1 MKRKLFSL
9 LALLMVA
16 VTGAWADVIPTTY
29 DLKVG
34 TNAQGSVKFYVA
46 ETEVTK
52 AEEGATVTVAIE
64 PNTGWSVGGLQ
75 GLWYAAGSAVKAPKR
90 VQSNIDLLKDF
101 ELEPVEGNPNAF
113 TFVMKRANAEISV
126 SYRKLLTHAD
136 ISFEDIA
143 AVTYTGQ
150 ALTPDVTVKD
160 GQTVLTKDTDF
171 SVSYESNENV
181 GTGKATIVGIG
192 NYSGQVEKTFT
203 INKAD
208 ITPTAPTALEN
219 LTYNTQAQTLISAG
233 SAEGGEMQYS
243 LDGTTYAKELPQGTN
258 AGSYTVFYKVV
269 GDDNHNDVAPAFINV
284 PIYKAALTNVL
295 LQQTNLVYNQQEQS
309 PVITSVKAGELTVP
323 TTAYTISGNKAT
335 TVGNYE
341 VVIEPKDDAQNYDGR
356 ATAQWSIIAADAQTF
371 TINLGSTSLVFNG
384 TELKP
389 TVTVKDGETV
399 LVEGTDYTLAYANNV
414 NVGIATVTATGIG
427 NYTGTQTKEFSIT
440 KADMTI
446 TAPAAISGLVY
457 TTQPQA
463 LANAGTVEGGE
474 LFYSLD
480 NQTWAKT
487 VPTGTDAKEYTVYY
501 KIEADANH
509 KAVDPQN
516 FKVTIDKATLT
527 SMSLAETNFIYNK
540 LEREAQVVYVNAG
553 TIVVPSTSYDLTGN
567 KATNV
572 GNYTAKVTGKGNFK
586 GEVTAQWSI
595 VEANAQLFDLTLGT
609 TEYTYDGTAKTPTVT
624 VKDGEATLVEGTD
637 YTLAYTGNTNAGT
650 ATVTATGKGNYS
662 GTQTATF
669 TIIPATLTSV
679 TLAQTEFQFNLFDP
693 VEQTAEIAEV
703 KAGSLIVP
711 AAQYEVEGNTQT
723 EPGTY
728 TVTVT
733 GKTNFQG
740 SVTADFVI
748 KDQVVDGEGEK
759 TESGEEVDDI
769 DMTVSV
775 VDRTQKTLSID
786 EITEGTPSTEG
797 ITVEI
802 PATVNGW
809 TVVSVGA
816 NAMAGMTNVTDIIMP
831 DTEKPIEI
839 EAGAFP
845 GTATIHTTLA
855 MLDDYALM
863 ASLKDNYEGAKVVC
877 TVTPVNKYWTLGV
890 GCDVI
895 IPDGID
901 VYTVQVKNSA
911 EVATEIVP
919 EDQLKYGNERI
930 IKANNG
936 VLLLGTAG
944 QSYDLVAYSGR
955 IASGMP
961 VATSDNKDY
970 GQKNCLEPVIEK
982 KHYDSG
988 HYFVLQNNEFHSILA
1003 EGNEVKVP
1011 AGKAVLHLGDEQA
1024 GANAR
1029 VLKIDDSATGV
1040 KEVIEVKEVNDGS
1053 FYDLSGRRVAK
1064 PTKGMY
1070 ILKGRKVVVK

>member
-1 MKRKLFSL
+1 M
-9 LALLMVA
+9 
-16 VTGAWADVIPTTY
+16 
-29 DLKVG
+29 
-34 TNAQGSVKFYVA
+34 
-46 ETEVTK
+46 
-52 AEEGATVTVAIE
+52 
-64 PNTGWSVGGLQ
+64 
-75 GLWYAAGSAVKAPKR
+75 
-90 VQSNIDLLKDF
+90 
-101 ELEPVEGNPNAF
+101 
-113 TFVMKRANAEISV
+113 
-126 SYRKLLTHAD
+126 
-136 ISFEDIA
+136 
-143 AVTYTGQ
+143 
-150 ALTPDVTVKD
+150 
-160 GQTVLTKDTDF
+160 
-171 SVSYESNENV
+171 
-181 GTGKATIVGIG
+181 
-192 NYSGQVEKTFT
+192 
-203 INKAD
+203 
-208 ITPTAPTALEN
+208 
-219 LTYNTQAQTLISAG
+219 
-233 SAEGGEMQYS
+233 
-243 LDGTTYAKELPQGTN
+243 
-258 AGSYTVFYKVV
+258 
-269 GDDNHNDVAPAFINV
+269 
-284 PIYKAALTNVL
+284 
-295 LQQTNLVYNQQEQS
+295 
-309 PVITSVKAGELTVP
+309 
-323 TTAYTISGNKAT
+323 
-335 TVGNYE
+335 
-341 VVIEPKDDAQNYDGR
+341 
-356 ATAQWSIIAADAQTF
+356 
-371 TINLGSTSLVFNG
+371 
-384 TELKP
+384 
-389 TVTVKDGETV
+389 
-399 LVEGTDYTLAYANNV
+399 
-414 NVGIATVTATGIG
+414 
-427 NYTGTQTKEFSIT
+427 
-440 KADMTI
+440 
-446 TAPAAISGLVY
+446 
-457 TTQPQA
+457 
-463 LANAGTVEGGE
+463 
-474 LFYSLD
+474 
-480 NQTWAKT
+480 
-487 VPTGTDAKEYTVYY
+487 
-501 KIEADANH
+501 
-509 KAVDPQN
+509 
-516 FKVTIDKATLT
+516 
-527 SMSLAETNFIYNK
+527 
-540 LEREAQVVYVNAG
+540 
-553 TIVVPSTSYDLTGN
+553 
-567 KATNV
+567 
-572 GNYTAKVTGKGNFK
+572 GNYTATLTGKGNFK
-586 GEVTAQWSI
+586 GSVTANWSI
-595 VEANAQLFDLTLGT
+595 VAANANLFNITLGT
-609 TEYTYDGTAKTPTVT
+609 NEYTYDGTAKTPTVT
-624 VKDGEATLVEGTD
+624 VKDGEATLVENTD
-637 YTLAYTGNTNAGT
+637 YTLAYTANTNAGTATVTVTGKGNYSGTKTATFTIKTADITPTAPTAKTGLVFNALPQTLISAGSAQGGEMQYYSTSLPSGFEAKEYTVYYKVVADANHNDVAAQSFKVTIAQAELTELILAQTTLTYNQQEQTVAVASVKAGNLPVAADSYEVSGNKGTNVSEYTVTVTGKGNFKNTATAKFNIVPAEAEAEFEITLGTTEYIYDGTAKTPTVTVKDGEATLVENTDYTLAYTDNTNAGT

-669 TIIPATLTSV
+669 TIKPATLTSV
-679 TLAQTEFQFNLFDP
+679 TLAQTEFQYHLFGP
-693 VEQTAEIAEV
+693 VAQTAEIAEV

-816 NAMAGMTNVTDIIMP
+816 NAMANMNNVTDIIMP

-845 GTATIHTTLA
+845 STATIHTSLA

-863 ASLKDNYEGAKVVC
+863 ASLKDNYEDAKVVC
-877 TVTPVNKYWTLGV
+877 TVTPANKYWTLGT

-988 HYFVLQNNEFHSILA
+988 HYFVLQNNEFHAILA

-1011 AGKAVLHLGDEQA
+1011 AGKAVLHLGNDQA
-1024 GANAR
+1024 GADAR

-1040 KEVIEVKEVNDGS
+1040 KEVKGVKEVNDDR
-1053 FYDLSGRRVAK
+1053 FYDLSGRRVSK
-1064 PTKGMY
+1064 PTKGLY
-1070 ILKGRKVVVK
+1070 IMNGKKIVVR